1 MVDMGLNEA
10 TTAESGFLNAEFAR
24 LRDELASIREMLTTS
39 GADMIAGTKAAAESR
54 LASLQDEVGKLAAEV
69 KGQGNEVLRRLDHKV
84 QERPLTSLAVA
95 FGVGLLAAQLF
106 RRR

>member
-10 TTAESGFLNAEFAR
+10 AAEPGALKAEFAK
-24 LRDELASIREMLTTS
+24 LREELANIREMLTTT
-39 GADMIAGTKAAAESR
+39 GADILAGPKAAAQSR
-54 LASLQDEVGKLAAEV
+54 LASLQDEVEKLAAEM
-69 KGQGNEVLRRLDHKV
+69 KGQGNEVLQRIDQKV

-106 RRR
+106 RR

>member
-10 TTAESGFLNAEFAR
+10 APESGFLRAEFEK
-24 LRDELASIREMLTTS
+24 LRDELASIREMLATS
-39 GADMIAGTKAAAESR
+39 GADMLSGSRAAAESR
-54 LASLQDEVGKLAAEV
+54 LASLQEQVGRLATEV
-69 KGQGNEVLRRLDHKV
+69 KGQGNEVLQRLDHKV

-106 RRR
+106 RR